1 MPSALGGAPLVEGS
15 RLVRITYIDESGTN
29 PRDPAMVVAGVVVD
43 GDKQI
48 GPVEDALAALIFK
61 HIPEGDR
68 DGFFFRGSDIW
79 NGNGYFRG
87 KDDEWPR
94 DRRAALLA
102 EVVQLPVQY
111 GLPIVFGHV
120 PRQEYVTSL
129 PRAPSAE
136 ELRIAIH
143 CVAFSHMS
151 IMLDRAFEKQW
162 PNENTLLIAEDLQ
175 EMKDMLRAVQAV
187 LRSAKALASFVPDA
201 RPIRHIR
208 DTVHFAG
215 KADSRLLQLAD
226 VCAYVIRGTI
236 SGNQAHWPYHDAL
249 APQMVSYPKA
259 IGFHHTRAMKAAGL
273 RQIFQPWGDE

>member
-1 MPSALGGAPLVEGS
+1 MPYALGGAKLEGN

-29 PRDPAMVVAGVVVD
+29 PHDPAMVVAGIVVD

-61 HIPEGDR
+61 HIPEPDR
-68 DGFFFRGSDIW
+68 DDFFFRGSDIW

-87 KDDEWPR
+87 KDDEWPK
-94 DRRAALLA
+94 DRRAALLT

-120 PRQEYVTSL
+120 PRQEYAASL
-129 PRAPSAE
+129 PRSPSPE

-143 CVAFSHMS
+143 CSAFSHMS
-151 IMLDRAFEKQW
+151 IMLDRAFESMW

-175 EMKDMLRAVQAV
+175 EMKAMLRAVQAV
-187 LRSAKALASFVPDA
+187 LRSQKALASFVPGA
-201 RPIRHIR
+201 RPIKHIR

-226 VCAYVIRGTI
+226 ICAYVIRGTI
-236 SGNQAHWPYHDAL
+236 SGYKPHWPYHDAI
-249 APQMVSYPKA
+249 APQMISYPNA
-259 IGFHHTRAMKAAGL
+259 IGFHHVRAMKAAGL
-273 RQIFQPWGDE
+273 RQVFVPWADV